1 MENNNTTTK
10 PIELSQEFWE
20 WLWETDKQSYTLILF
35 GHIEL
40 IEKKQEEYKQ
50 YIADKEKEKKK
61 DEGRT
66 ESNDI
71 CST

>member
-1 MENNNTTTK
+1 MDKKPEIKVMTK
-10 PIELSQEFWE
+10 EFME
-20 WLWETDKQSYTLILF
+20 WLWETDKQTYTLILF

-40 IEKKQEEYKQ
+40 IEKKQEEYDK

-66 ESNDI
+66 DSRDI

>member
-1 MENNNTTTK
+1 MENNNTPK
-10 PIELSQEFWE
+10 PIELSREFWE
-20 WLWETDKQSYTLILF
+20 WLWETDKQTYTLILF

-50 YIADKEKEKKK
+50 YIADKEKEKEKN
-61 DEGRT
+61 EGRT